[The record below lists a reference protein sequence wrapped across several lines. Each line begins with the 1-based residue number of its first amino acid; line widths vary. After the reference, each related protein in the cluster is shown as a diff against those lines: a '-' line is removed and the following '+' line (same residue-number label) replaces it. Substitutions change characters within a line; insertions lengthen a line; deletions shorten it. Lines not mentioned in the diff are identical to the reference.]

1 MIRLF
6 NSNRN
11 EGEPEMQDLESSN
24 VTELKRATS
33 ESEYDILVADYKDA
47 LVSLDR
53 IPAFFRRLTQS
64 HEEMR
69 AARVELE
76 GKNSELNNECQRYKE
91 TTLRHE
97 NDVIRLR
104 EREESLTIKL
114 EQESRNLKVMQDYR
128 VNVEVDLRDYKARVF
143 ESEKKLEKLTPI
155 ARSLA
160 KEKDVLDVTVEKL
173 ISQKTSLEKANSDY
187 DGKLQ
192 ETRETLST
200 LEAKTDFL
208 QRAKTELEKANQ
220 SLREEL
226 ANRDTQLKVG
236 ETKFEQYEN
245 KINQLSLEIA
255 GLSKENEHIV
265 RAREESNRALNNEL
279 ESARTRARTMEGIL
293 EESRAR
299 SRIDSQRAAEVR
311 KENVQ
316 LSLDI
321 SQKDVV
327 VKSLNEQLS
336 ETGARSQIFTELQT
350 EMDNRHADL
359 LDKNKKLQDELNML
373 REENA
378 NVYSQKE
385 SAEHTVDSIQNDF
398 KSTTSMFEKRLRNL
412 ESENADL
419 RKQARLDDEQR
430 VAESRASTALPDED
444 VDKVVPIK

>member
-47 LVSLDR
+47 LVSLDK
-53 IPAFFRRLTQS
+53 IPTFFRRLTQS

-69 AARVELE
+69 TVSGELQ
-76 GKNSELNNECQRYKE
+76 GKNSELTNECQRYKE
-91 TTLRHE
+91 TTLRYE

-104 EREESLTIKL
+104 EREESLKIKF
-114 EQESRNLKVMQDYR
+114 EQESRNLKVLQDYR
-128 VNVEVDLRDYKARVF
+128 VNAEADLREFKSRVF
-143 ESEKKLEKLTPI
+143 ESEKKLEKITPI

-160 KEKDVLDVTVEKL
+160 KEKDVLDATVEKL

-208 QRAKTELEKANQ
+208 QRAKVELERAGQ
-220 SLREEL
+220 TLREEL
-226 ANRDTQLKVG
+226 SSKDTKLKIG
-236 ETKFEQYEN
+236 EAKLEQSEN
-245 KINQLSLEIA
+245 KINQVSLEIA

-293 EESRAR
+293 EEARAR
-299 SRIDSQRAAEVR
+299 TRIDSQRTAEVR

-316 LSLDI
+316 LTLDI

-327 VKSLNEQLS
+327 VKSINEQLS
-336 ETGARSQIFTELQT
+336 ESSARSQIFTELQT

-385 SAEHTVDSIQNDF
+385 SAEKTVDAIQNDF
-398 KSTTSMFEKRLRNL
+398 KSTNSMFEKRLKNL

-419 RKQARLDDEQR
+419 RRQARLDDEQR
-430 VAESRASTALPDED
+430 IAENRTSKSATDED
-444 VDKVVPIK
+444 SDKVVPIK

>member
-24 VTELKRATS
+24 VTELRRATS

-47 LVSLDR
+47 LVSLDK
-53 IPAFFRRLTQS
+53 IPAFFRKMTQS

-69 AARVELE
+69 VARAELE

-91 TTLRHE
+91 TALRYE
-97 NDVIRLR
+97 NDVVRLR
-104 EREESLTIKL
+104 EREETLKMKL
-114 EQESRNLKVMQDYR
+114 DQESRNLKVMQDYR
-128 VNVEVDLRDYKARVF
+128 VNAEADLREFKARVF
-143 ESEKKLEKLTPI
+143 ESEKKLEKITPI
-155 ARSLA
+155 AKSLA
-160 KEKDVLDVTVEKL
+160 KEKDVLDATVEKL

-208 QRAKTELEKANQ
+208 QRAKVELEKASQ

-226 ANRDTQLKVG
+226 ASKDTILKVG
-236 ETKFEQYEN
+236 EAKLEQAEN

-293 EESRAR
+293 EEARAR
-299 SRIDSQRAAEVR
+299 SRVDSQRTAEVR

-316 LSLDI
+316 LALDI

-327 VKSLNEQLS
+327 IKSLNEQLS
-336 ETGARSQIFTELQT
+336 ESGARSQIFTDLQT

-385 SAEHTVDSIQNDF
+385 SAEKTIDAIQNDF

-430 VAESRASTALPDED
+430 IADSRAEDASQDEG
-444 VDKVVPIK
+444 DKVVPIK

>member
-11 EGEPEMQDLESSN
+11 EGEPEMQDLESNN
-24 VTELKRATS
+24 VTELRRATS

-47 LVSLDR
+47 LVSLDK
-53 IPAFFRRLTQS
+53 IPAFFRKMTQS

-69 AARVELE
+69 VARAELE

-91 TTLRHE
+91 TALRYE
-97 NDVIRLR
+97 NDVVRLR
-104 EREESLTIKL
+104 EREETLKMKL
-114 EQESRNLKVMQDYR
+114 DQESRNLKVMQDYR
-128 VNVEVDLRDYKARVF
+128 VNAEADLREFKARVF
-143 ESEKKLEKLTPI
+143 ESEKKLEKITPI
-155 ARSLA
+155 AKSLA
-160 KEKDVLDVTVEKL
+160 KEKDVLDATVEKL

-208 QRAKTELEKANQ
+208 QRAKVELEKASQ

-226 ANRDTQLKVG
+226 ASKDTILKVG
-236 ETKFEQYEN
+236 EAKLEQAEN

-293 EESRAR
+293 EEARAR
-299 SRIDSQRAAEVR
+299 SRVDSQRTAEVR

-316 LSLDI
+316 LALDI

-327 VKSLNEQLS
+327 IKSLNEQLS
-336 ETGARSQIFTELQT
+336 ESGARSQIFTDLQT

-385 SAEHTVDSIQNDF
+385 SAEKTIDAIQNDF

-430 VAESRASTALPDED
+430 IADSRAEDASQDEG
-444 VDKVVPIK
+444 DKVVPIK